1 MSIFKA
7 VAEILRKERRP
18 IRWLHHSVVLQ
29 KDQETPDGSVLQ
41 VLYVEFRG
49 GTIRFAAGEYR

>member
-7 VAEILRKERRP
+7 VAEILRNERRP
-18 IRWLHHSVVLQ
+18 IRWLSRRVVSQ
-29 KDQETPDGSVLQ
+29 KDQEMPDGSVMQ
-41 VLYVEFRG
+41 VLYVKFRS